1 MSGVRTAATQL
12 PLFADTEEPDTMS
25 GFSVRES
32 GRAKRLSIKV
42 FPRGRV
48 EVVVPKRTRAADV
61 REFVEAH
68 GEWIRKARA
77 KFAAEHPPEPFAL
90 PLSVHLPGIDRH
102 FCVRY
107 ERDDGDKSVR
117 YRVRGNTV
125 ILSGRT
131 QDETLCV
138 IALKRWL
145 VALGKKEMLPTL
157 RALSTQTDN
166 AFKKM
171 HVRGQKTCWGSH
183 SSTGTVSLN
192 YCLMFL
198 GPRHLRYVMIHELCH
213 ARHMNH
219 SQRFWRLVG
228 KFEPMYRQLDKDLN
242 TCWKRIPTWV
252 GIY

>member
-1 MSGVRTAATQL
+1 
-12 PLFADTEEPDTMS
+12 MS

-61 REFVEAH
+61 RNFVEAH
-68 GEWIRKARA
+68 RDWISKARA
-77 KFAAEHPPEPFAL
+77 RFAAEHQPEPFAL
-90 PLSVHLPGIDRH
+90 PSSVKLPGIARG

-107 ERDDGDKSVR
+107 ERDDRSNTVR
-117 YRVRGNTV
+117 YRVSGNTV
-125 ILSGRT
+125 ILTGATRNESK
-131 QDETLCV
+131 CV
-138 IALKRWL
+138 AALKRWL
-145 VALGKKEMLPTL
+145 TTLAKKEYLPRL
-157 RALSTQTDN
+157 RSLAALTNN
-166 AFKKM
+166 AFQKM

-183 SSTGTVSLN
+183 SSTGTISLN

-198 GPRHLRYVMIHELCH
+198 DPQHLRYVMIHELCH

-219 SQRFWRLVG
+219 SKRFWRLVG
-228 KFEPMYRQLDKDLN
+228 SFEPNYRKLDKDLN

>member
-1 MSGVRTAATQL
+1 M
-12 PLFADTEEPDTMS
+12 MS

-48 EVVVPKRTRAADV
+48 EVVVPKRTRAVDV

-68 GEWIRKARA
+68 RDWIRKARA
-77 KFAAEHPPEPFAL
+77 SFAAEHPPEPFAL
-90 PLSVHLPGIDRH
+90 PTSVRLPGIERS

-107 ERDDGDKSVR
+107 QRDDGSKSVR
-117 YRVRGNTV
+117 YRVSGNTV
-125 ILSGRT
+125 VLSGRT
-131 QDETLCV
+131 ADESLCV
-138 IALKRWL
+138 NALKRWL
-145 VALGKKEMLPTL
+145 TALAKKEYLPRL
-157 RALSTQTDN
+157 RSLSALTSN
-166 AFKKM
+166 AFRKL

-183 SSTGTVSLN
+183 SSTGTISLN

-198 GPRHLRYVMIHELCH
+198 EPRLLRYVMIHELCH

-219 SQRFWRLVG
+219 SASFWRLVG
-228 KFEPMYRQLDKDLN
+228 SFEPNYRRFDKSLN
-242 TCWKRIPTWV
+242 ACWKRIPTWV

>member
-1 MSGVRTAATQL
+1 VQNTAAQL
-12 PLFADTEEPDTMS
+12 ELFSETDEPDLMS

-48 EVVVPKRTRAADV
+48 EVVVPKRTRARDV
-61 REFVEAH
+61 REFVDAH
-68 GEWIRKARA
+68 RDWIRKARET
-77 KFAAEHPPEPFAL
+77 FAAEHPPEPFAL
-90 PLSVHLPGIDRH
+90 PTSVHLPGIGRD

-107 ERDDGDKSVR
+107 ERGDGSPTVR
-117 YRVRGNTV
+117 YRVVGNTV
-125 ILSGRT
+125 VLSGKT
-131 QDETLCV
+131 ADEAKCV
-138 IALKRWL
+138 AALKRWL
-145 VALGKKEMLPTL
+145 TALAKKEYLPRL
-157 RALSTQTDN
+157 RSISALTN
-166 AFKKM
+166 NVFRKM

-198 GPRHLRYVMIHELCH
+198 SPEHLRYVMIHELCH

-219 SQRFWRLVG
+219 SQRFWGLVG
-228 KFEPMYRQLDKDLN
+228 SFEPAYRRLDRELN
-242 TCWKRIPTWV
+242 SCWKDIPTWV